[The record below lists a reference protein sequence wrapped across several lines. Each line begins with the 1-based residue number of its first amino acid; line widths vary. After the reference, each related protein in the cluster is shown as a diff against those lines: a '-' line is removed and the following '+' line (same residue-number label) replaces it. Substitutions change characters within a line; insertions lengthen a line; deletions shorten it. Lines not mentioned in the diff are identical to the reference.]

1 MTTAA
6 NPITPADP
14 TERRRIS
21 RALAG
26 AVVSELRRIR
36 KGEGDV
42 VQHLEVD
49 ERKPE
54 TKSGAG
60 DDNPGAA
67 IVSR

>member
-1 MTTAA
+1 MAA
-6 NPITPADP
+6 NPTPANP

-49 ERKPE
+49 ERKH
-54 TKSGAG
+54 TKSGA
-60 DDNPGAA
+60 PEA
-67 IVSR
+67 SRSAVLTTR